1 MKKIILAKG
10 KEESVERKHP
20 WIFSGAIL
28 TADQDIEEGERVG
41 VYDRSGNCLAIGH
54 YQEGS
59 IRVRIFSFTEQK
71 IDQTFWDNK
80 ILSAL
85 LIRQACGISAQSDT
99 NCFRLIHGEGDGLPG
114 LIIDIYHSTAVVQC
128 HSIGMYME
136 QASLKQALLNVMG
149 DRISSIYS
157 KSKSALPQP
166 FSDKVTDG
174 LLLGTLLHDTVLENG
189 HQFIV
194 NWQEG
199 QKTGFFL
206 DQRENRKLAAA
217 YASGKKVL
225 NAFCY
230 SGGFSVYALKNGAA
244 SVDSV
249 DISAKAIEWT
259 NNNVLLNGSFSNHHG
274 ICTDVKSFLK
284 NSNEKYGFAIVD
296 PPAFAKTKAKRHQAV
311 QAYKRLNEMALKR
324 MEPNSVLFTFSCS
337 QVVNESL
344 FYNTIVAAAIESGR
358 EISVLH
364 RLSQPPD
371 HPPSLF
377 HPEGNYLKGLALWVR

>member
-128 HSIGMYME
+128 HSIGMFME

-157 KSKSALPQP
+157 KSKSARNP
-166 FSDKVTDG
+166 
-174 LLLGTLLHDTVLENG
+174 
-189 HQFIV
+189 
-194 NWQEG
+194 
-199 QKTGFFL
+199 
-206 DQRENRKLAAA
+206 
-217 YASGKKVL
+217 AS
-225 NAFCY
+225 
-230 SGGFSVYALKNGAA
+230 
-244 SVDSV
+244 
-249 DISAKAIEWT
+249 
-259 NNNVLLNGSFSNHHG
+259 
-274 ICTDVKSFLK
+274 
-284 NSNEKYGFAIVD
+284 
-296 PPAFAKTKAKRHQAV
+296 
-311 QAYKRLNEMALKR
+311 
-324 MEPNSVLFTFSCS
+324 
-337 QVVNESL
+337 
-344 FYNTIVAAAIESGR
+344 
-358 EISVLH
+358 
-364 RLSQPPD
+364 
-371 HPPSLF
+371 
-377 HPEGNYLKGLALWVR
+377 

>member
-128 HSIGMYME
+128 HSIGMFME

-217 YASGKKVL
+217 YANGKKVL

-259 NNNVLLNGSFSNHHG
+259 NNNVLLNGSFQ
-274 ICTDVKSFLK
+274 IIMV
-284 NSNEKYGFAIVD
+284 FA
-296 PPAFAKTKAKRHQAV
+296 PT
-311 QAYKRLNEMALKR
+311 
-324 MEPNSVLFTFSCS
+324 
-337 QVVNESL
+337 
-344 FYNTIVAAAIESGR
+344 
-358 EISVLH
+358 
-364 RLSQPPD
+364 
-371 HPPSLF
+371 
-377 HPEGNYLKGLALWVR
+377 